1 MKKKPSDSVKR
12 SRAHILAFSL
22 QKNAIGCVCVH
33 LEHLYIVVLGT

>member
-22 QKNAIGCVCVH
+22 QKNTIDCVYTS
-33 LEHLYIVVLGT
+33 LKHLYIVVV